1 MTAAM
6 LRVERVTPVTDAAR
20 PASLAMLR
28 QRLASVTEA
37 PHAEVRAL
45 ATGVA
50 VLDAALTR
58 GGIPCGRLT
67 ELLGARG
74 AGKTTLLRHLVRA
87 TIARGLWVAYVD
99 AARTLAPRDWAAA
112 ARAEP
117 ARAHGGGGGSPALW
131 MVRPPRGE
139 PHSRPRA
146 AWCAELL
153 LRSGA
158 FALVVLDGAPPLTSA
173 VAVRLARLARD
184 GGSAFV
190 VAADD
195 DAAAAALGGAL
206 RLRVARSKRVDRI
219 TVEKGGRR
227 TTVEV
232 EHERTL
238 AHRVCAHPEVP
249 DRRGVAR
256 ARAADERGGESA
268 AAVRAGVVAAGAAP
282 VRHARKRTPHVPA
295 AVG

>member
-1 MTAAM
+1 MTAAAVV
-6 LRVERVTPVTDAAR
+6 RVERVTPVTAAAR

-112 ARAEP
+112 ARTE
-117 ARAHGGGGGSPALW
+117 HGGGGNSPALW
-131 MVRPPRGE
+131 MVRPPRA
-139 PHSRPRA
+139 RQRA

>member
-1 MTAAM
+1 MSAAIAP
-6 LRVERVTPVTDAAR
+6 VAVTERA
-20 PASLAMLR
+20 ASLVALR
-28 QRLASVTEA
+28 QRLAAVTEA
-37 PHAEVRAL
+37 PAIEVRSL

-50 VLDAALTR
+50 PLDAILTR
-58 GGIPCGRLT
+58 GGIPSGRLT

-74 AGKTTLLRHLVRA
+74 AGKTTLLRHLVGA
-87 TIARGLWVAYVD
+87 TIRRGLWVAYVD
-99 AARTLAPRDWAAA
+99 AARTLAPRDWASV
-112 ARAEP
+112 ARL
-117 ARAHGGGGGSPALW
+117 GGGDGTALW
-131 MVRPPRGE
+131 MIRPERAARG
-139 PHSRPRA
+139 
-146 AWCAELL
+146 AWCAERL

-158 FALVVLDGAPPLTSA
+158 FALVVLDGAPPVSSA

-184 GGSAFV
+184 AGSAFV

-206 RLRVARSKRVDRI
+206 RLRVARGVKQLKI

-227 TTVEV
+227 RTVEV
-232 EHERTL
+232 VNERAL

-256 ARAADERGGESA
+256 PGAARGGGESGSAAAARAA
-268 AAVRAGVVAAGAAP
+268 AVAAP
-282 VRHARKRTPHVPA
+282 VRHARKRTPRVPVA

>member
-1 MTAAM
+1 MTAAAVV
-6 LRVERVTPVTDAAR
+6 RVERVSSAER
-20 PASLAMLR
+20 PASLAALR
-28 QRLASVTEA
+28 QRLAAVTEA

-50 VLDAALTR
+50 SLDAALTR

-74 AGKTTLLRHLVRA
+74 AGKTTLLRHVVRA

-99 AARTLAPRDWAAA
+99 AARTLAPRDWAWA
-112 ARAEP
+112 ARADDGGGAGVSPPLWMIRP
-117 ARAHGGGGGSPALW
+117 ARRSSSA
-131 MVRPPRGE
+131 
-139 PHSRPRA
+139 RA

-158 FALVVLDGAPPLTSA
+158 FALVVLDGAPPLTNA

-184 GGSAFV
+184 GGCAFV

-206 RLRVARSKRVDRI
+206 RLRVARTKRVDRI
-219 TVEKGGRR
+219 TIERGGRR

-232 EHERTL
+232 AHERTV
-238 AHRVCAHPEVP
+238 AHRVCTHPEIP

-256 ARAADERGGESA
+256 PRAADERGGESA
-268 AAVRAGVVAAGAAP
+268 AAVRAGAVVANAAP
-282 VRHARKRTPHVPA
+282 VRHARKRTPHIPA

>member
-1 MTAAM
+1 
-6 LRVERVTPVTDAAR
+6 
-20 PASLAMLR
+20 
-28 QRLASVTEA
+28 
-37 PHAEVRAL
+37 
-45 ATGVA
+45 
-50 VLDAALTR
+50 
-58 GGIPCGRLT
+58 
-67 ELLGARG
+67 
-74 AGKTTLLRHLVRA
+74 VRA

-112 ARAEP
+112 ARAE
-117 ARAHGGGGGSPALW
+117 HGGAGSSPALW

-139 PHSRPRA
+139 PHSRQRA

>member
-1 MTAAM
+1 MTMALGARRSALGTPDVVLE
-6 LRVERVTPVTDAAR
+6 LRK
-20 PASLAMLR
+20 
-28 QRLASVTEA
+28 RLEGITEA
-37 PHAEVRAL
+37 PAAEVRSL

-50 VLDAALTR
+50 ALDAALTR

-74 AGKTTLLRHLVRA
+74 GGKTTLLRHLVGA

-112 ARAEP
+112 ARSA
-117 ARAHGGGGGSPALW
+117 GTPALW
-131 MVRPPRGE
+131 MIRPERAARG
-139 PHSRPRA
+139 

-158 FALVVLDGAPPLTSA
+158 FALVVLDGAPPLGSA
-173 VAVRLARLARD
+173 AAVRLARLARD
-184 GGSAFV
+184 GGAAFV

-206 RLRVARSKRVDRI
+206 RLRVARSGRMDRI

-227 TTVEV
+227 RTVEV
-232 EHERTL
+232 GHGRAVED
-238 AHRVCAHPEVP
+238 RVCTHPEVP

-256 ARAADERGGESA
+256 PRAARDAGGAAARAGAVVER
-268 AAVRAGVVAAGAAP
+268 VAP
-282 VRHARKRTPHVPA
+282 VRHARKRTPLVPA

>member
-6 LRVERVTPVTDAAR
+6 LRVERVTDAAR

-50 VLDAALTR
+50 ALDAALTR

-74 AGKTTLLRHLVRA
+74 AGKTTLLRHVVRA

-99 AARTLAPRDWAAA
+99 AGRTLAPRDWAAA
-112 ARAEP
+112 ARA
-117 ARAHGGGGGSPALW
+117 AHGAAGDAPALW
-131 MVRPPRGE
+131 MIRPARR
-139 PHSRPRA
+139 SNSARA

-206 RLRVARSKRVDRI
+206 RLRVARSKGVDRI
-219 TVEKGGRR
+219 TVERGGRR

-238 AHRVCAHPEVP
+238 AHRVCAHPEIP

-256 ARAADERGGESA
+256 ARAADDAGGRESA
-268 AAVRAGVVAAGAAP
+268 AATRAGAVVAGAAP
-282 VRHARKRTPHVPA
+282 VRRARKRTPHVPA